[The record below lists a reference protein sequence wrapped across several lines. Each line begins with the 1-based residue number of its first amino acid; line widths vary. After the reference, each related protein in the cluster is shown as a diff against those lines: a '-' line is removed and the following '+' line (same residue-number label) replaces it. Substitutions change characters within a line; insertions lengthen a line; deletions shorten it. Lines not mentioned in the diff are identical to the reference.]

1 MFLTDQ
7 SQVTASRGEEAHFFV
22 KSGERRIHYT
32 GATKVM
38 MVRSYG
44 HSAGFD
50 EAGNLRIY

>member
-7 SQVTASRGEEAHFFV
+7 SQVTASRGEEAHFFL
-22 KSGERRIHYT
+22 KSEERRIHYT
-32 GATKVM
+32 GVTKVM

-50 EAGNLRIY
+50 EAGSLRIY